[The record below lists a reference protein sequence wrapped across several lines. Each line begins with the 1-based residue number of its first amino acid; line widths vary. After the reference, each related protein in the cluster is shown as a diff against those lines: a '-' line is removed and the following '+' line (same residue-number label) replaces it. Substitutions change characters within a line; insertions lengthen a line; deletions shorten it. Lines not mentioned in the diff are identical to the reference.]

1 MLPCQG
7 INLHF
12 AVFYPSFAHAR
23 DHPNGRARY
32 LCTVMKFGQTTYN
45 PYLCTVLR
53 KDMRRRVVL
62 PLRSDKRTHIL
73 QEAGADESSVSGGKS
88 PSSFSKTEKNLK
100 AYA

>member
-1 MLPCQG
+1 MLLCLA

-12 AVFYPSFAHAR
+12 AAFYPSFARAR

-32 LCTVMKFGQTTYN
+32 LCTVMKFAQSTYN

-62 PLRSDKRTHIL
+62 PLKSDKRTHIL
-73 QEAGADESSVSGGKS
+73 QEAGVDESSVSGGKS
-88 PSSFSKTEKNLK
+88 PSSFSNSEKNLK

>member
-1 MLPCQG
+1 MQLCQQL
-7 INLHF
+7 NFRF
-12 AVFYPSFAHAR
+12 ATFFPSFVRAR

-32 LCTVMKFGQTTYN
+32 LCAVMKFAQTTYN

-73 QEAGADESSVSGGKS
+73 QEAGSDKSSVSGGKS
-88 PSSFSKTEKNLK
+88 PSFFQRTEKNLK